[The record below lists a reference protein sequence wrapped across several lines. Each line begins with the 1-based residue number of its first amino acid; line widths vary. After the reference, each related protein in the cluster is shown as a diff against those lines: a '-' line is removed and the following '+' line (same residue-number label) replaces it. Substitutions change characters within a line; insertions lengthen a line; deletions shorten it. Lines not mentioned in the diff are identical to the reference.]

1 MEEIFNLG
9 EIDKNILTMIN
20 ELCILS
26 MICKKYIIDPN
37 EENGNAIVEDVE
49 KVGNNFS
56 ALKENIVQMITDLS

>member
-26 MICKKYIIDPN
+26 MTCKKYIIEPN
-37 EENGNAIVEDVE
+37 EENGNEIVEDLE